1 MQQCRRKSTSAED
14 RSPGQMLCT
23 SSGTP
28 QGQVQG
34 QARIGWCRVAAQVE
48 QDLAVVPGGR
58 GIEQRQLGAAGAGPG
73 GNGWRRLERAPLLAA
88 AADQRP
94 RRSAPVVH
102 PGEEQLVVVYPR
114 QPGGQHDRRA
124 RIGRGGGP
132 VVAGLAP
139 AQAAVPVL
147 ERQPASMTTG
157 ELTATQSSMT
167 VSADW
172 RFTWGSRGREVFLP
186 WPSTGTPSAGCWRRL
201 RICWA
206 GDRTLM
212 ERLRHRGF
220 A

>member
-1 MQQCRRKSTSAED
+1 
-14 RSPGQMLCT
+14 MLCT

-34 QARIGWCRVAAQVE
+34 PG
-48 QDLAVVPGGR
+48 QDRLVPRRGASRTGPGGSPGRPRHRAAPAGCR
-58 GIEQRQLGAAGAGPG
+58 GCRAG